1 MSENEKISFRQE
13 YITKLTD
20 NLAMLRAKAGVSQA
34 TIADIIGIARQTY
47 SNLETGKKP
56 MTWNMF
62 LSLILFFKENDETA
76 NVIRLLGIYTDELEA
91 YIKNSK

>member
-1 MSENEKISFRQE
+1 MSADEKYSFRQE

-20 NLAMLRAKAGVSQA
+20 NLAMLMAKAKVSQA
-34 TIADIIGIARQTY
+34 DVADIIGIARQTY
-47 SNLETGKKP
+47 SNLETGKKS

-76 NVIRLLGIYTDELEA
+76 NVIRLLDIYTDELEA